1 MMSKDEFY
9 KQIEQAFDRDDLV
22 LGRKLSPMELRE
34 PQRQKPPKVK
44 LNPVI
49 NDEILFPRVG
59 QQRVQQADDDEA
71 VYFDQAFGVN

>member
-1 MMSKDEFY
+1 MSKDEFY
-9 KQIEQAFDRDDLV
+9 KQIEQAFDRDDLA
-22 LGRKLSPMELRE
+22 LGRKLPPMELRE

-59 QQRVQQADDDEA
+59 QRVQQVDDDEA

>member
-1 MMSKDEFY
+1 MSKDEFY
-9 KQIEQAFDRDDLV
+9 KQIEQAFDREDLV
-22 LGRKLSPMELRE
+22 LGRKLPPMELRE

-59 QQRVQQADDDEA
+59 RRVQQVDDDEA

>member
-1 MMSKDEFY
+1 MSKDEFY

-22 LGRKLSPMELRE
+22 LGRKLPPMELRE
-34 PQRQKPPKVK
+34 PQRQKPPKIR

-49 NDEILFPRVG
+49 NDEVLFPRVG
-59 QQRVQQADDDEA
+59 QKVQQVDDDEA

>member
-1 MMSKDEFY
+1 MSKDEFY
-9 KQIEQAFDRDDLV
+9 KQIEQAFDREDLV
-22 LGRKLSPMELRE
+22 LGRKLPPMELRE

-49 NDEILFPRVG
+49 NDEVLFPRVG
-59 QQRVQQADDDEA
+59 QRVQQVDDDEA

>member
-1 MMSKDEFY
+1 MSKDEFY
-9 KQIEQAFDRDDLV
+9 KQIEQAFDREDLV
-22 LGRKLSPMELRE
+22 LGRKLPPMELRE

-59 QQRVQQADDDEA
+59 QRVQQVDDDEA

>member
-1 MMSKDEFY
+1 MSKDEFY

-22 LGRKLSPMELRE
+22 LGRKLPPMELKE

-49 NDEILFPRVG
+49 NDEVLFPRVG
-59 QQRVQQADDDEA
+59 QRVQQACDDEA
-71 VYFDQAFGVN
+71 VYFDQAFGVD

>member
-9 KQIEQAFDRDDLV
+9 KQIQQVFDRDDLV
-22 LGRKLSPMELRE
+22 LDRKLPPMELRE
-34 PQRQKPPKVK
+34 PRRQKPPKIR

-49 NDEILFPRVG
+49 NDEVLYPRVG
-59 QQRVQQADDDEA
+59 QKVQQVDDDEA

>member
-1 MMSKDEFY
+1 MLKDEFY

-22 LGRKLSPMELRE
+22 LGRKLPPMELRE

-49 NDEILFPRVG
+49 NDEVLFPRVG
-59 QQRVQQADDDEA
+59 QRVQQVDDEA

>member
-9 KQIEQAFDRDDLV
+9 KQIEQVFDRDDLV
-22 LGRKLSPMELRE
+22 LGRKLPPMELRE

-49 NDEILFPRVG
+49 NDEVLFPRVG
-59 QQRVQQADDDEA
+59 QRVQQACDDEA

>member
-22 LGRKLSPMELRE
+22 LGRKLPPMELRE
-34 PQRQKPPKVK
+34 PQRQKPSKVK

-49 NDEILFPRVG
+49 NDEVLFPRVG
-59 QQRVQQADDDEA
+59 QRVQQACDDEA

>member
-22 LGRKLSPMELRE
+22 LGRKLPPMELRE

-59 QQRVQQADDDEA
+59 QRVQQADDDEA

>member
-1 MMSKDEFY
+1 MMLKDEFY

-22 LGRKLSPMELRE
+22 LGRKLPPMELRE
-34 PQRQKPPKVK
+34 PQRQKPPKIR

-49 NDEILFPRVG
+49 NDEVLYPRVG
-59 QQRVQQADDDEA
+59 QKVQQACDDEA

>member
-22 LGRKLSPMELRE
+22 LGGKLPPMELRE

-49 NDEILFPRVG
+49 NDEVLFPRVG
-59 QQRVQQADDDEA
+59 QRVQQVDDDEA

>member
-9 KQIEQAFDRDDLV
+9 KQIEQAFDRDDLA
-22 LGRKLSPMELRE
+22 LGRKLPPMELRE

-59 QQRVQQADDDEA
+59 QRVQQVDDDEA

>member
-22 LGRKLSPMELRE
+22 LGRKLPPMELRE
-34 PQRQKPPKVK
+34 PQRQKPPKVR

-49 NDEILFPRVG
+49 NDEVLYPRVG
-59 QQRVQQADDDEA
+59 QKVQQACDDEA

>member
-1 MMSKDEFY
+1 MMSKDEFD
-9 KQIEQAFDRDDLV
+9 KQIFDRDDLV
-22 LGRKLSPMELRE
+22 LGRKLPPMELRE

-49 NDEILFPRVG
+49 NDEVLFPRVG
-59 QQRVQQADDDEA
+59 QRVQQACDDEA

>member
-9 KQIEQAFDRDDLV
+9 KQIEQAFDREDLV
-22 LGRKLSPMELRE
+22 LGRKLPPMELRE

-49 NDEILFPRVG
+49 NDEVLFPRVG
-59 QQRVQQADDDEA
+59 QRVQQVDDDEA

>member
-1 MMSKDEFY
+1 MSKDEFY

-22 LGRKLSPMELRE
+22 LGRKLPPMELRE
-34 PQRQKPPKVK
+34 LQRQKPPKVK

-59 QQRVQQADDDEA
+59 QRVQQVDDDEA

>member
-22 LGRKLSPMELRE
+22 LGRKLPPMELRE
-34 PQRQKPPKVK
+34 PQRQKPPKIR

-49 NDEILFPRVG
+49 NDEVLYPRVG
-59 QQRVQQADDDEA
+59 QKVQQACDDEA

>member
-22 LGRKLSPMELRE
+22 LGKKLPPMELRE

-49 NDEILFPRVG
+49 NDEVLFPRVG
-59 QQRVQQADDDEA
+59 QRVQQVDDDEA

>member
-22 LGRKLSPMELRE
+22 LGRKLPPMELRE
-34 PQRQKPPKVK
+34 PQRQKPPKIR

-49 NDEILFPRVG
+49 NDEVLYPRVG
-59 QQRVQQADDDEA
+59 QKVQQVDDDEA